1 MIKKILR
8 NKTVAAAFGLLFS
21 FAGGFAFSGTTIAG
35 IASFADISLSGA
47 VSFPYSAAVFI
58 GAIVRCIVSNSVGKS
73 IVKLG
78 AMAVIVIVK
87 MFSAGSSRP
96 VGCGISTAVGVF
108 ISGIA
113 VSLLIDEFPE
123 KILFYALYGIISG
136 FTAYSAAE
144 LIRTISKKGIV
155 ELQGISGCACGI
167 LYVVL
172 ISALC
177 SADTPFLNTGL
188 ILGAAVTVAGAFFH
202 GSMGGIICGALTAGG
217 AVLASS
223 ETGLTASVLPVAG
236 LISGV
241 AFRGKI
247 FFSAVFFSL
256 TVFMMT
262 VLLGESASA
271 ELTMNIIFGA
281 SVFVAAAPYY
291 SDKWIHTD
299 TVKNYGIPNLREVKQ
314 NFLSD
319 AIEAVRL
326 DSQRISAALSAVK
339 DDDISAQGTAGAICR
354 SCYKRGLCSN
364 DMSETADELIPILP
378 EECVHKQEV
387 MKNLETELRN
397 RTARQLMHLRY
408 SEEYK
413 LMNEQ
418 LKITEEL
425 IRGAGKQDDFRYS
438 ASVSRKILQK
448 LKSHGLKPLR
458 AAAGYNAANRLT
470 AEIFFDI
477 ADTPDSNERICSLV
491 SDELEK
497 KLLPSDM
504 ISSSSEVKTGVY
516 EPPRYDIEVY
526 TASVCA
532 KGSAMSG
539 DSYAVF
545 TGSSGKN
552 CIILSDGMGSG
563 KSAAVDS
570 RMVINL
576 FRRLICS
583 GMELKPAIRLINSL
597 MITKSRDESFATL
610 DALEFDPDTCCAVS
624 VKSGA
629 VPTII
634 RKGNDVI
641 KLASS
646 TFPIGIVEEAELT
659 ISEQKL
665 SGGDIII
672 MFSDGISES
681 AYMFIKEL
689 LMHGNGIRDI
699 VQEIASKAEV
709 FNQANRSDD
718 VTVIGIK
725 IKDNLR

>member
-8 NKTVAAAFGLLFS
+8 NKAASAIFGLLFS

-35 IASFADISLSGA
+35 IASFADISLAGA

-58 GAIVRCIVSNSVGKS
+58 GAIVRCIVSNSIGRS
-73 IVKLG
+73 IVKIG
-78 AMAVIVIVK
+78 AMSIIVIVK

-96 VGCGISTAVGVF
+96 VGCGISTAVGVVL
-108 ISGIA
+108 SGLA

-144 LIRTISKKGIV
+144 LIHSISKKGIV

-177 SADTPFLNTGL
+177 STDIPYLNAGL

-223 ETGLTASVLPVAG
+223 ETGLTASVLPLAG
-236 LISGV
+236 FISGI

-256 TVFMMT
+256 TVFMLT

-299 TVKNYGIPNLREVKQ
+299 AVRNNGIPNLREIKQ
-314 NFLSD
+314 NFLSG

-326 DSQRISAALSAVK
+326 DSQKISAALSAVN
-339 DDDISAQGTAGAICR
+339 DDDISTKRTAGAICR

-364 DMSETADELIPILP
+364 DMSEISDELIPILP
-378 EECVHKQEV
+378 EDCAHKQEV
-387 MKNLETELRN
+387 LKNLEIELRN

-408 SEEYK
+408 SEDLK
-413 LMNEQ
+413 LMNEH

-425 IRGAGKQDDFRYS
+425 MRGAGKQDDFRYS
-438 ASVSRKILQK
+438 ASISKKILQK
-448 LKSHGLKPLR
+448 LKSYGFNPLR

-477 ADTPDSNERICSLV
+477 ADTPDSNERICSLI

-504 ISSSSEVKTGVY
+504 VSSASEVKTGVY
-516 EPPRYDIEVY
+516 EPPRYELDIY
-526 TASVCA
+526 T
-532 KGSAMSG
+532 
-539 DSYAVF
+539 
-545 TGSSGKN
+545 
-552 CIILSDGMGSG
+552 
-563 KSAAVDS
+563 
-570 RMVINL
+570 
-576 FRRLICS
+576 
-583 GMELKPAIRLINSL
+583 
-597 MITKSRDESFATL
+597 
-610 DALEFDPDTCCAVS
+610 
-624 VKSGA
+624 
-629 VPTII
+629 
-634 RKGNDVI
+634 
-641 KLASS
+641 
-646 TFPIGIVEEAELT
+646 
-659 ISEQKL
+659 
-665 SGGDIII
+665 
-672 MFSDGISES
+672 
-681 AYMFIKEL
+681 
-689 LMHGNGIRDI
+689 
-699 VQEIASKAEV
+699 
-709 FNQANRSDD
+709 
-718 VTVIGIK
+718 
-725 IKDNLR
+725 